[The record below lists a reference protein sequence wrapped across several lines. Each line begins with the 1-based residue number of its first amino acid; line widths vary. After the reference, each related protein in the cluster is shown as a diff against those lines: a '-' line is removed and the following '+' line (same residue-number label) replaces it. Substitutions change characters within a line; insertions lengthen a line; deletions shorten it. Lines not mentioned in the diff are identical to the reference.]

1 MLPDLTPYWHHQVS
15 KFAALASRPHPRPL
29 IALLGDS
36 LTEGFLAGEFLPHYH
51 FANRG
56 ISGDVSEGV
65 LLRLKESVLDL
76 RPEVVLLLIGTND
89 LAFGYADDQIAG
101 NIGEI
106 CFRIRRGNPKTR
118 IVLQSILPTRGDA
131 TRPNERIRT
140 LNAGLKDYADRERMS
155 FLDLHPA
162 FADEHGELRT
172 EFSLDGLHLNGPG
185 YAKWAELLERMKL
198 GL

>member
-15 KFAALASRPHPRPL
+15 KFALLASRPHPRPL

-36 LTEGFLAGEFLPHYH
+36 ITEGFLAGEFLPHYH

-76 RPEVVLLLIGTND
+76 APEVVLLLIGTND
-89 LAFGYADDQIAG
+89 LAFGYSDEQIMG
-101 NIGEI
+101 NIEQI
-106 CFRIRRGNPKTR
+106 CSRIRQANPKTR

-131 TRPNERIRT
+131 TRPNERIRAI
-140 LNAGLKDYADRERMS
+140 NARLKAFAEREGMA

-162 FADEHGELRT
+162 FADARGELLV
-172 EFSLDGLHLNGPG
+172 EFSFDGLHLNGPG
-185 YAKWAELLERMKL
+185 YAKWAELLAGMMLRL
-198 GL
+198 